1 MIPRRLA
8 FALLLFVVTVL
19 VWWLAEPTA
28 PPATGDAAP
37 THTPDYVIER
47 FAATSM
53 GLDGMPKRTLKAES
67 MAHYPDDDSTEL
79 MSPRV
84 TVYDKELPPWTI
96 DAEKGWVSGDGELLL
111 LRGQV
116 NVNREGATGVRPVEI
131 VTTNL
136 RVHPSQN
143 FAETEDPIR
152 IRSAASWVNGTGM
165 KVWFGD
171 SVRLQLLNEVKG
183 QYEIN

>member
-8 FALLLFVVTVL
+8 LALLLLVVTGL
-19 VWWLAEPTA
+19 VWWFAEPT
-28 PPATGDAAP
+28 PSPELGDAAAP
-37 THTPDYVIER
+37 HMPDYVIER

-53 GLDGMPKRTLKAES
+53 GLDGMPKRALEAKS
-67 MAHYPDDDSTEL
+67 MTHYPDDDSTEL
-79 MSPRV
+79 MAPRV
-84 TVYDKELPPWTI
+84 TVYDKERPPWKI
-96 DAEKGWVSGDGELLL
+96 DAEEGWVSGDGELIL
-111 LRGQV
+111 LRGEV
-116 NVNREGATGVRPVEI
+116 NVNREGATGVRPVAI
-131 VTTNL
+131 VTANL

-152 IRSAASWVNGTGM
+152 IRSATNWVNATGM

-183 QYEIN
+183 QYEVN